1 MQRSKKSSKW
11 RFRGF
16 AYSGTRRLRDP
27 PHSRADWPDH
37 PNKNL
42 KPEPRTEWRRSR
54 RPPASGKGGRHRI
67 LILDNSAP
75 PLRNGGA
82 IPTLVGSRSTA
93 DSSPKQFASGGLRFE
108 EACEDCRSVTTVS
121 GSIGASSEMAS
132 DDSRGAL
139 LIFSVNSATDAGAK
153 CASEGKGPAS
163 GTSGVCGAWRTTG
176 GRSRCAHSKTRFT
189 IAQARSKR
197 LLSLTPGVAAPT
209 RSPSYGIASAPRS
222 SAAAQ
227 RRRSAL
233 SAGVTPATGKDI
245 VVKQRVIGS
254 AAALDS

>member
-121 GSIGASSEMAS
+121 GSIVASSEMAS
-132 DDSRGAL
+132 DDRRGAL
-139 LIFSVNSATDAGAK
+139 LISPSTRRPMPAPSAPPKARGRLPAR
-153 CASEGKGPAS
+153 AAFAALGGPRA
-163 GTSGVCGAWRTTG
+163 G
-176 GRSRCAHSKTRFT
+176 GRDALTRRHVSRLRR
-189 IAQARSKR
+189 QGRSGCCR
-197 LLSLTPGVAAPT
+197 
-209 RSPSYGIASAPRS
+209 
-222 SAAAQ
+222 
-227 RRRSAL
+227 
-233 SAGVTPATGKDI
+233 
-245 VVKQRVIGS
+245 
-254 AAALDS
+254 